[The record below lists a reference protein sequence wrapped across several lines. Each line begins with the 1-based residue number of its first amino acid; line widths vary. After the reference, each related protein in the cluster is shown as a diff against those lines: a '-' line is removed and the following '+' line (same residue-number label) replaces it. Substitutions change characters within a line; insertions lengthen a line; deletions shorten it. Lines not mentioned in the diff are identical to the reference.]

1 METRSLGRYHLLA
14 ELGRGAIGTVYRAA
28 DPLTKREVA
37 IKTLHPTLPED
48 VMREVRERFLL
59 EAKSAGRLNHP
70 NIVSVYD
77 VGEQGD
83 IAYIAMELL
92 EGRSLHKMLRDPG
105 PLPFHMIAE
114 LAAQAADGLD
124 HAQRFAIV
132 HRDVKP
138 ANVVVSLTGQAKL
151 TDFGVPSLVM
161 TQAGTVIGSPRYM
174 SPEQVLAQPVDPRS
188 DIFSLGVVLYE
199 MLTRRT
205 PFERPGE
212 THLFS
217 LMSRIARD
225 PYQPVTQLDPEIPPA
240 FDRVLARAL
249 AKNPNE
255 RYSRAGEMAKDLRNL
270 RNQAGRGAAGAGVH
284 EDAKLVPADARK
296 TADASAPVASF
307 PRAAPAAPASPS
319 GPGAAGAGAHGDA
332 KLVPANARKTANA
345 SAPAASF
352 PRAAP
357 AAPASPSGPGGLAP
371 DFLAGLDAFSRKV
384 DEEQRAHERAEA
396 EQRRGREEEETR
408 RKAEAE
414 RARQAQAQGKA
425 EAEKQGEGR
434 RFAAI
439 EMLRKQAASRPAAA
453 DTAPRRAEAKV
464 LLNKTLLSTLHY
476 LAEFAKELNGVLP
489 TTQGP
494 YGFIYLQQAS
504 PMVLS
509 SAFADYRLCK
519 VDGDEVCE
527 QIFLTYQARYAQ
539 PAAVDVAGPDIEHC
553 RRFLALSRVPFE
565 FSVLKKNDF
574 GQAVSGRFAL
584 SRAIPCEIHIRG
596 DYDAPGFVVELLNVG
611 RIGTGSC
618 RLAPDAFNER
628 VVDEIAKHA
637 LGAKSEFAKL
647 VTR

>member
-1 METRSLGRYHLLA
+1 METRSLGRYRLLA
-14 ELGRGAIGTVYRAA
+14 ELGRGAMGTVYRAA

-83 IAYIAMELL
+83 VAYIAMELL

-138 ANVVVSLTGQAKL
+138 ANVVVSLTSQAKL
-151 TDFGVPSLVM
+151 TDFGVPSLVV

-174 SPEQVLAQPVDPRS
+174 SPEQVLGQPVDPRS

-217 LMSRIARD
+217 LMNRIARD
-225 PYQPVTQLDPEIPPA
+225 PYQPVTQLDPEIPAA

-270 RNQAGRGAAGAGVH
+270 RSQASR
-284 EDAKLVPADARK
+284 
-296 TADASAPVASF
+296 
-307 PRAAPAAPASPS
+307 
-319 GPGAAGAGAHGDA
+319 GAAGAGAHGDA
-332 KLVPANARKTANA
+332 KLVPADARKPANA
-345 SAPAASF
+345 PAPAASF
-352 PRAAP
+352 PGAAP
-357 AAPASPSGPGGLAP
+357 AAPASPSGPGSPAP

-384 DEEQRAHERAEA
+384 DEEQRAHERADA
-396 EQRRGREEEETR
+396 EQRRRREEEEAR

-414 RARQAQAQGKA
+414 RARQAQAQRKA

-434 RFAAI
+434 RFAAL
-439 EMLRKQAASRPAAA
+439 EMLRKQAASRPAGE
-453 DTAPRRAEAKV
+453 DTASRRAAAKA
-464 LLNKTLLSTLHY
+464 LINKNLLSALHY

-489 TTQGP
+489 TTEGP

-539 PAAVDVAGPDIEHC
+539 PAAVDVAGPDMEHC

-565 FSVLKKNDF
+565 FSALKKNDF

-584 SRAIPCEIHIRG
+584 SGAIPCEIHIRA
-596 DYDAPGFVVELLNVG
+596 DYDAPAVLIELLNVG

-618 RLAPDAFNER
+618 RLAPEAFNER

-637 LGAKSEFAKL
+637 LGSKNEFAKL

>member
-1 METRSLGRYHLLA
+1 METRSLGRYRLLA
-14 ELGRGAIGTVYRAA
+14 ELGRGALGAVYRAA
-28 DPLTKREVA
+28 DALTKREVA

-48 VMREVRERFLL
+48 VMREVREHFLL

-83 IAYIAMELL
+83 IAYVAMELL

-124 HAQRFAIV
+124 HAQRFSIV

-138 ANVVVSLTGQAKL
+138 ANVLVSLTGQAKL
-151 TDFGVPSLVM
+151 TDFGVPSLAM
-161 TQAGTVIGSPRYM
+161 TQAGTVIGSPKYM
-174 SPEQVLAQPVDPRS
+174 SPEQVLGQAVDPRS

-212 THLFS
+212 THLFP

-225 PYQPVTQLDPEIPPA
+225 PYQPVTQLDREIPPA

-270 RNQAGRGAAGAGVH
+270 RNQAGRGTAGA
-284 EDAKLVPADARK
+284 DAHGDAKPVPADARKTASASPPGASIPVAAPAAPAPPSGPGAGTHGDWKLVPADARK
-296 TADASAPVASF
+296 TASASARAASIPV
-307 PRAAPAAPASPS
+307 AAPAAPAPPS
-319 GPGAAGAGAHGDA
+319 GPGA
-332 KLVPANARKTANA
+332 
-345 SAPAASF
+345 
-352 PRAAP
+352 
-357 AAPASPSGPGGLAP
+357 LAP
-371 DFLAGLDAFSRKV
+371 DFLAGVDAFSRKV
-384 DEEQRAHERAEA
+384 DEEQKARERAQA
-396 EQRRGREEEETR
+396 DQRRRGEEEEAR

-414 RARQAQAQGKA
+414 RARQAQAQGKV
-425 EAEKQGEGR
+425 EAGKQGEGR
-434 RFAAI
+434 RFEAI
-439 EMLRKQAASRPAAA
+439 EMLRKQAASRPAAP
-453 DTAPRRAEAKV
+453 DTALRRAEAKV
-464 LLNKTLLSTLHY
+464 LLNKTLLSTMHY

-489 TTQGP
+489 TTQAP

-504 PMVLS
+504 TMVLS

-553 RRFLALSRVPFE
+553 RRFLALSHVPFE
-565 FSVLKKNDF
+565 FSALKKNDF
-574 GQAVSGRFAL
+574 GQALSGRFAL

-637 LGAKSEFAKL
+637 LGAKTEFAKL